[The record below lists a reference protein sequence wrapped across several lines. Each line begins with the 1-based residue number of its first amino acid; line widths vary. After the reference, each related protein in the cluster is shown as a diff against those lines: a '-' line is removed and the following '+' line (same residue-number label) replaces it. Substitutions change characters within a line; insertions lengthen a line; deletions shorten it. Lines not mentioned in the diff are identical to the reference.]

1 MRSPF
6 SLSPLEHGAFVFVGL
21 LVYVMVTR
29 IGHQHRHP
37 SAAIAWV
44 MCIALLPYVGVPLFL
59 VFGTR
64 KLTRARRAAPVD
76 PQRDRGVAAPAWA
89 LHLLAA
95 LDVPPPA
102 HNRSIAFHADGVAS
116 LRALLELVE
125 AARERLDLCTFVL
138 AADEVG
144 LPVAEALERSAQRG
158 VKVRVLIDAIGGWYF
173 SHGLARRMRRSGIAV
188 RWFMPVVRNPMRGRT
203 NLRDHRKLAIA
214 DGERM
219 WSGGRNL
226 AREYFIDAPGRPAW
240 VDLSFV
246 ADGWLAGQAH
256 VLFDQDWRAADGRIP
271 RSAPAVPPSQGA
283 ARGAAAQLVPS
294 GPDHADDTI
303 YALLLA
309 AAYQARERIL
319 AVSPYFVPDDALLA
333 AWCIACRRGV
343 QLTLVVP
350 RRSNHRMADLARE
363 RALRALV
370 AAGARVLLFPT
381 MIHAKAVIVDDDLA
395 LCGSANLD
403 GRSLFLNFELMT
415 AFYGRHEIDWL
426 AGWIGQRAR
435 DCEPYA
441 AHRPSWSRDLLEGLV
456 RAVGFQL

>member
-226 AREYFIDAPGRPAW
+226 AREY
-240 VDLSFV
+240 
-246 ADGWLAGQAH
+246 
-256 VLFDQDWRAADGRIP
+256 WRAADGRIP

>member
-1 MRSPF
+1 MRSPV
-6 SLSPLEHGAFVFVGL
+6 SLSPLEHGIFVLVGL

-44 MCIALLPYVGVPLFL
+44 MCIALLPYAGVPLFL

-64 KLTRARRAAPVD
+64 KLARARRAAPVD
-76 PQRDRGVAAPAWA
+76 PRRDRGVSAPQWA
-89 LHLLAA
+89 LGLLAA

-102 HNRSIAFHADGVAS
+102 HSRSIAFHADGAAS
-116 LRALLELVE
+116 LRALLESIDT
-125 AARERLDLCTFVL
+125 ARERVDLCTFVL

-144 LPVAEALERSAQRG
+144 LPVAEALERSARRG
-158 VKVRVLIDAIGGWYF
+158 VKVRVLVDAIGGWRA
-173 SHGLARRMRRSGIAV
+173 SRRLVRAMRRGGVAV
-188 RWFMPVVRNPMRGRT
+188 RWFMPVMRNPMRGRS
-203 NLRDHRKLAIA
+203 NLRNHRKLAIV
-214 DGERM
+214 DGERL

-226 AREYFIDAPGRPAW
+226 ACEYFLDGPRGPGW
-240 VDLSFV
+240 LDLSFV
-246 ADGWLAGQAH
+246 AEGGIAEQAH
-256 VLFDQDWRAADGRIP
+256 GIFEQDWRAADGRTP
-271 RSAPAVPPSQGA
+271 RPAPLVPPAREA
-283 ARGAAAQLVPS
+283 AGGVAAQLVPS
-294 GPDHADDTI
+294 GPDHADDTV

-309 AAYQARERIL
+309 GAYQARERIL

-363 RALRALV
+363 RALRALS
-370 AAGARVLLFPT
+370 AAGARVLLHPA
-381 MIHAKAVIVDDDLA
+381 MIHAKAVIVDDELA
-395 LCGSANLD
+395 LCGSVNLD

-435 DCEPYA
+435 DGEPYA
-441 AHRPSWSRDLLEGLV
+441 AHRPSWGRDVLEGLV